1 MLGSSQTFDWNARF
15 MPVPPSEPDFSRYL
29 RLWSL
34 TPEGDPIVTH
44 SSHLL
49 PVRWQGRAA
58 MIKVAL
64 EAEEQAGSR
73 VMRWWDGE
81 GAARVYAHDSDVILM
96 ERAEG
101 GRSLMH
107 MALNGED
114 DEASRIVCDVVRH
127 LHRPRG
133 KPLPELIGLREWFRD
148 LAPAAK
154 RYGGLFPRCLETAE
168 ALLASE
174 HDKAVLH
181 GDVHHDNILDFGPRG
196 WLVID
201 PKRLY
206 GERLFDYANL
216 LCNPDLPTSRER
228 GRFLRQ
234 LDVIVEHAGVDRR
247 RLLEWV
253 LAFAGLSAAWFLDD
267 GQGADSDLA
276 VAHLAAAE
284 LERMTCCA

>member
-1 MLGSSQTFDWNARF
+1 MSL
-15 MPVPPSEPDFSRYL
+15 PPPRTVDFQYL
-29 RLWSL
+29 LSLWKL
-34 TPEGDPIVTH
+34 VPEGEPIVTPC
-44 SSHLL
+44 SHLL

-64 EAEEQAGSR
+64 DVEEQGGAQ

-81 GAARVYAHDSDVILM
+81 GAARVFAHEGDAILL

-101 GRSLMH
+101 KRSLLH
-107 MALNGED
+107 MALHGED
-114 DEASRIVCDVVRH
+114 DQASRIACDVVRH

-133 KPLPELIGLREWFRD
+133 KPLPELIDLRQWFRD
-148 LAPAAK
+148 LAPAAR

-174 HDKAVLH
+174 QDRSVLH

-196 WLVID
+196 WLAID
-201 PKRLY
+201 PKRLH

-228 GRFLRQ
+228 TRFLRQ

-267 GQGADSDLA
+267 GMAADSDLS

-284 LERMTCCA
+284 LDRMARCA

>member
-1 MLGSSQTFDWNARF
+1 MSL
-15 MPVPPSEPDFSRYL
+15 PPPRTVDFQYL
-29 RLWSL
+29 LSLWKL
-34 TPEGDPIVTH
+34 VPEGEPIVTP

-64 EAEEQAGSR
+64 DVEEQGGAQI
-73 VMRWWDGE
+73 MRWWDGE
-81 GAARVYAHDSDVILM
+81 GAARVFAHEGDAILL

-101 GRSLMH
+101 KRSLLH
-107 MALNGED
+107 MALHGED
-114 DEASRIVCDVVRH
+114 DEASRIACDVVRH

-133 KPLPELIGLREWFRD
+133 KPLPELIDLRQWFRD
-148 LAPAAK
+148 LAPAAR

-174 HDKAVLH
+174 QDRSVLH

-196 WLVID
+196 WLAID
-201 PKRLY
+201 PKRLH

-228 GRFLRQ
+228 TRFLRQ

-267 GQGADSDLA
+267 GMAADSDLS

-284 LERMTCCA
+284 LDRMARCA

>member
-1 MLGSSQTFDWNARF
+1 
-15 MPVPPSEPDFSRYL
+15 MPPPPSRPVDFQHL
-29 RLWSL
+29 LNLWNL
-34 TPEGDPIVTH
+34 TPEGEPIVTH
-44 SSHLL
+44 ASHLL

-64 EAEEQAGSR
+64 DVDEQGGAQ
-73 VMRWWDGE
+73 VMRWWGGD
-81 GAARVYAHDSDVILM
+81 GAAQVFAHEGDAILM

-101 GRSLMH
+101 PRSLMH
-107 MALNGED
+107 MALHGED
-114 DEASRIVCDVVRH
+114 DEASRLACDVVQRLH
-127 LHRPRG
+127 LPREE
-133 KPLPELIGLREWFRD
+133 PLPELLGLRQWFRD

-154 RYGGLFPRCLETAE
+154 RYGGLFPRCLDTAQ

-174 HDKAVLH
+174 HERTVLH
-181 GDVHHDNILDFGPRG
+181 GDVHQDNILDFGPRG
-196 WLVID
+196 WLAID
-201 PKRLY
+201 PKRLH

-234 LDVIVEHAGVDRR
+234 LDVIVEHAGLDRR

-267 GQGADSDLA
+267 DMAADSDLS
-276 VAHLAAAE
+276 VAHHAAAE
-284 LERMTCCA
+284 LDRTA

>member
-1 MLGSSQTFDWNARF
+1 MPLPA
-15 MPVPPSEPDFSRYL
+15 PVPVDFQHVFSLWRLRAEGEPII
-29 RLWSL
+29 
-34 TPEGDPIVTH
+34 TP

-58 MIKVAL
+58 MLKRALDVDERLGSKVL
-64 EAEEQAGSR
+64 D
-73 VMRWWDGE
+73 WWDGD
-81 GAARVYAHDSDVILM
+81 GAALVYAYDGDTILM

-101 GRSLMH
+101 SQSLMH

-114 DEASRIVCDVVRH
+114 DEASRIVCDVVRK
-127 LHRPRG
+127 LHQPRE
-133 KPLPELIGLREWFRD
+133 KPLPEVIGLREWFRD
-148 LAPAAK
+148 LAPAAV
-154 RYGGLFPRCLETAE
+154 RYGELFPRCLETAE

-174 HDKAVLH
+174 HDQCVLH
-181 GDVHHDNILDFGPRG
+181 GDIHHDNILDFGERG
-196 WLVID
+196 WRAID
-201 PKRLY
+201 PKRLH

-228 GRFLRQ
+228 TRFLRQ
-234 LDVIVEHAGVDRR
+234 LDVIVEHARVDRR

-267 GQGADSDLA
+267 GMAADSDLA

-284 LERMTCCA
+284 LDRSACCA

>member
-1 MLGSSQTFDWNARF
+1 MPLPA
-15 MPVPPSEPDFSRYL
+15 PVPVDFERVFSLWRLVAEGEPII
-29 RLWSL
+29 
-34 TPEGDPIVTH
+34 TP

-58 MIKVAL
+58 MLKRAL
-64 EAEEQAGSR
+64 DIDERLGSL
-73 VMRWWDGE
+73 VLDWWDGD
-81 GAARVYAHDSDVILM
+81 GAALVFAYDDDTVLM

-101 GRSLMH
+101 TRSLMH

-114 DEASRIVCDVVRH
+114 DQASRIVCDVVRK
-127 LHRPRG
+127 LHQPRE
-133 KPLPELIGLREWFRD
+133 KPLPEVIDLRQWFRD
-148 LAPAAK
+148 LAPAAT

-174 HDKAVLH
+174 HDRRVLH
-181 GDVHHDNILDFGPRG
+181 GDVHHDNILDFGERG
-196 WLVID
+196 WRAID
-201 PKRLY
+201 PKRLF

-216 LCNPDLPTSRER
+216 LCNPDLPTARER
-228 GRFLRQ
+228 TRFLRQ
-234 LDVIVEHAGVDRR
+234 LDVIVEHARVDRR

-267 GQGADSDLA
+267 GMAADSDLS

-284 LERMTCCA
+284 LDRTACCA

>member
-1 MLGSSQTFDWNARF
+1 MPLPT
-15 MPVPPSEPDFSRYL
+15 PVPVDFQRVL
-29 RLWSL
+29 QLWQL
-34 TPEGDPIVTH
+34 VPEGEPIITP

-49 PVRWQGRAA
+49 PVRWMGRAA
-58 MIKVAL
+58 MIKRAL
-64 EAEEQAGSR
+64 DIDEQGGGQ
-73 VMRWWDGE
+73 VMSWWCGE
-81 GAARVYAHDSDVILM
+81 GAALVFAYDGDTILM

-101 GRSLMH
+101 ARSLMH

-114 DEASRIVCDVVRH
+114 DQASRIVCDTVRR
-127 LHRPRG
+127 LHWPRDTT
-133 KPLPELIGLREWFRD
+133 PPELLSLREWFRD
-148 LAPAAK
+148 LAPAAT

-174 HDKAVLH
+174 QDKAVLH
-181 GDVHHDNILDFGPRG
+181 GDIHHDNILDFGERG
-196 WLVID
+196 WLAID
-201 PKRLY
+201 PKRIH

-234 LDVIVEHAGVDRR
+234 LDVIVEHARVDRR

-267 GQGADSDLA
+267 GMVADSDLS

-284 LERMTCCA
+284 LDRMTCCA

>member
-1 MLGSSQTFDWNARF
+1 MSL
-15 MPVPPSEPDFSRYL
+15 PPPRTADFQYL
-29 RLWSL
+29 LSLWKL
-34 TPEGDPIVTH
+34 VPEGEPIVTP

-64 EAEEQAGSR
+64 DVEEQGGGQ

-81 GAARVYAHDSDVILM
+81 GAARVFAHEGDAILL

-101 GRSLMH
+101 KRSLLH
-107 MALNGED
+107 MALHGED
-114 DEASRIVCDVVRH
+114 DQASRIACDVVRH

-133 KPLPELIGLREWFRD
+133 KPLPELIDLRQWFRD
-148 LAPAAK
+148 LAPAAR

-174 HDKAVLH
+174 QDRSVLH

-196 WLVID
+196 WLAID
-201 PKRLY
+201 PKRLH

-228 GRFLRQ
+228 TRFLRQ

-267 GQGADSDLA
+267 GMAADSDLS

-284 LERMTCCA
+284 LDRMARCA

>member
-1 MLGSSQTFDWNARF
+1 MPLPA
-15 MPVPPSEPDFSRYL
+15 PVPVDFQHVFSLWHLRAEGEPII
-29 RLWSL
+29 
-34 TPEGDPIVTH
+34 TP

-58 MIKVAL
+58 MLKRALDVDERLGSKVL
-64 EAEEQAGSR
+64 D
-73 VMRWWDGE
+73 WWDGD
-81 GAARVYAHDSDVILM
+81 GAALVYAYDGDTILM

-101 GRSLMH
+101 SRSLMH

-114 DEASRIVCDVVRH
+114 DQASRIVCDVVRK
-127 LHRPRG
+127 LHQPRE
-133 KPLPELIGLREWFRD
+133 KPLPEVIGLREWFRD
-148 LAPAAK
+148 LAPAAV
-154 RYGGLFPRCLETAE
+154 RYGELFPRCLETAE

-174 HDKAVLH
+174 HDQCVLH
-181 GDVHHDNILDFGPRG
+181 GDIHHDNILDFGERG
-196 WLVID
+196 WRAID
-201 PKRLY
+201 PKRLH

-228 GRFLRQ
+228 TRFLRQ
-234 LDVIVEHAGVDRR
+234 LDVIVEHARVDRR

-267 GQGADSDLA
+267 DMAADSDLA

-284 LERMTCCA
+284 LDRSACCA

>member
-1 MLGSSQTFDWNARF
+1 
-15 MPVPPSEPDFSRYL
+15 MPVPQSPPDFSRYL
-29 RLWSL
+29 RLWTL
-34 TPEGDPIVTH
+34 TPDGEPITTH

-81 GAARVYAHDSDVILM
+81 GAAQVYAHDGDVILM

-101 GRSLMH
+101 QRSLMH
-107 MALNGED
+107 MALHGED
-114 DEASRIVCDVVRH
+114 DQASRIACDVVAN

-133 KPLPELIGLREWFRD
+133 KPLPELIGLRQWFGD
-148 LAPAAK
+148 LGPAAS
-154 RYGGLFPRCLETAE
+154 RYGGIFQRCQDTAE
-168 ALLASE
+168 HLLASE
-174 HDKAVLH
+174 RDRVVLH
-181 GDVHHDNILDFGPRG
+181 GDIHHDNILDFGPRG
-196 WLVID
+196 WRVID

-216 LCNPDLPTSRER
+216 LCNPDLPTSRDPQ
-228 GRFLRQ
+228 RFLRQ
-234 LDVIVEHAGVDRR
+234 LEVIVSHAGLERR
-247 RLLEWV
+247 RLLLWV

-267 GQGADSDLA
+267 DLAADSDLT
-276 VAHLAAAE
+276 VAHLAAEA
-284 LERMTCCA
+284 LDRMGVSTCA

>member
-1 MLGSSQTFDWNARF
+1 
-15 MPVPPSEPDFSRYL
+15 MPVPPSPPDFSRYL
-29 RLWSL
+29 RQWNLI
-34 TPEGDPIVTH
+34 PDGAPIVTH

-49 PVRWQGRAA
+49 PVRWQGQAA
-58 MIKVAL
+58 MIKLAL

-81 GAARVYAHDSDVILM
+81 GAARVYAHDGDVILM

-101 GRSLMH
+101 TRSLMH
-107 MALNGED
+107 MALHGED
-114 DEASRIVCDVVRH
+114 DQASRIVCDVVRH

-133 KPLPELIGLREWFRD
+133 KPLPELIGLRQWFGD
-148 LAPAAK
+148 LAPAAR

-174 HDKAVLH
+174 HDQAVLH

-267 GQGADSDLA
+267 DQGADSDLA

-284 LERMTCCA
+284 LERMACCA

>member
-1 MLGSSQTFDWNARF
+1 MSL
-15 MPVPPSEPDFSRYL
+15 PPPRTVDFQYL
-29 RLWSL
+29 LSLWKL
-34 TPEGDPIVTH
+34 VPEGEPIVTP

-64 EAEEQAGSR
+64 DVEEQGGAQ

-81 GAARVYAHDSDVILM
+81 GAARVFAHEGDAILL

-101 GRSLMH
+101 KRSLLH
-107 MALNGED
+107 MALHGED
-114 DEASRIVCDVVRH
+114 DEASRIACDVVRH

-133 KPLPELIGLREWFRD
+133 KPLPELIDLRQWFRD
-148 LAPAAK
+148 LAPAAR
-154 RYGGLFPRCLETAE
+154 RYGDLFPRCLETAE

-174 HDKAVLH
+174 QDRSVLH

-196 WLVID
+196 WLAID
-201 PKRLY
+201 PKRLH

-228 GRFLRQ
+228 TRFLRQ

-267 GQGADSDLA
+267 GMAADSDLS

-284 LERMTCCA
+284 LDRMARCA

>member
-1 MLGSSQTFDWNARF
+1 VDFERVFSLWRLVAEG
-15 MPVPPSEPDFSRYL
+15 EPII
-29 RLWSL
+29 
-34 TPEGDPIVTH
+34 TP

-58 MIKVAL
+58 MLKRAL
-64 EAEEQAGSR
+64 DIDERLGSL
-73 VMRWWDGE
+73 VLDWWDGD
-81 GAARVYAHDSDVILM
+81 GAALVFAYDDDTVLM

-101 GRSLMH
+101 TRSLMH

-114 DEASRIVCDVVRH
+114 DQASRIVCDVVRK
-127 LHRPRG
+127 LHQPRE
-133 KPLPELIGLREWFRD
+133 KPLPEVIDLRQWFRD
-148 LAPAAK
+148 LAPAAT

-174 HDKAVLH
+174 HDRRVLH
-181 GDVHHDNILDFGPRG
+181 GDVHHDNILDFGERG
-196 WLVID
+196 WRAID
-201 PKRLY
+201 PKRLF

-216 LCNPDLPTSRER
+216 LCNPDLPTARER
-228 GRFLRQ
+228 TRFLRQ
-234 LDVIVEHAGVDRR
+234 LDVIVEHARVDRR

-267 GQGADSDLA
+267 GMAADSDLS

-284 LERMTCCA
+284 LDRTACCA

>member
-1 MLGSSQTFDWNARF
+1 MSL
-15 MPVPPSEPDFSRYL
+15 PPPRTADFQYL
-29 RLWSL
+29 LSLWKL
-34 TPEGDPIVTH
+34 VPEGEPIVTP

-64 EAEEQAGSR
+64 DVEEQGGAQ

-81 GAARVYAHDSDVILM
+81 GAARVFAHEGDAILL

-101 GRSLMH
+101 KRSLLH
-107 MALNGED
+107 MALHGED
-114 DEASRIVCDVVRH
+114 DEASRIACDVVRH

-133 KPLPELIGLREWFRD
+133 KPLPELIDLRQWFRD
-148 LAPAAK
+148 LAPAAR

-174 HDKAVLH
+174 QDRSVLH

-196 WLVID
+196 WLAID
-201 PKRLY
+201 PKRLH

-228 GRFLRQ
+228 TRFLRQ

-267 GQGADSDLA
+267 GMAADSDLS

-284 LERMTCCA
+284 LARCA

>member
-1 MLGSSQTFDWNARF
+1 MFDDFLKRWNL
-15 MPVPPSEPDFSRYL
+15 DID
-29 RLWSL
+29 
-34 TPEGDPIVTH
+34 GDPIVTH

-58 MIKVAL
+58 MIKIAL

-81 GAARVYAHDSDVILM
+81 GAARVYAHDGEVILM

-101 GRSLMH
+101 TRSLMH
-107 MALNGED
+107 MALHGED
-114 DEASRIVCDVVRH
+114 DQASRIACDVVRH

-133 KPLPELIGLREWFRD
+133 KPLPELIGLRAWFRD
-148 LAPAAK
+148 LAPAAA
-154 RYGGLFPRCLETAE
+154 RYGGLFPRCLDTAE

-181 GDVHHDNILDFGPRG
+181 GDIHHDNILDFGPRG

-201 PKRLY
+201 PKRLH

-228 GRFLRQ
+228 WRFLRQ
-234 LDVIVEHAGVDRR
+234 LDVLVEHGGLDRR

-267 GQGADSDLA
+267 DMAADSDLA

-284 LERMTCCA
+284 LDRMSCRA

>member
-1 MLGSSQTFDWNARF
+1 MPLPA
-15 MPVPPSEPDFSRYL
+15 PVPVDFERVL
-29 RLWSL
+29 RLWCL
-34 TPEGDPIVTH
+34 TPEGEPIITP

-49 PVRWQGRAA
+49 PVRWMGRAA
-58 MIKVAL
+58 MLKRAL
-64 EAEEQAGSR
+64 DVEEQGGAR
-73 VMRWWDGE
+73 VMSWWCGE
-81 GAARVYAHDSDVILM
+81 GAALVYAYDGDTILM

-101 GRSLMH
+101 TRSLMH

-114 DEASRIVCDVVRH
+114 DQASRIICDVARK
-127 LHRPRG
+127 LHQPREQ
-133 KPLPELIGLREWFRD
+133 PLPELIGLREWFRD
-148 LAPAAK
+148 LAPAAR
-154 RYGGLFPRCLETAE
+154 RYGGLFPRCLDTAE

-174 HDKAVLH
+174 QDRRVLH
-181 GDVHHDNILDFGPRG
+181 GDVHHDNVLDFAARG
-196 WLVID
+196 WLAID

-228 GRFLRQ
+228 TRFLRQ
-234 LDVIVEHAGVDRR
+234 LDVIVEHARVDRR

-267 GQGADSDLA
+267 GMAADSDLA

-284 LERMTCCA
+284 LDRMACCA

>member
-1 MLGSSQTFDWNARF
+1 MSL
-15 MPVPPSEPDFSRYL
+15 PPPRTADFQYL
-29 RLWSL
+29 LSLWKL
-34 TPEGDPIVTH
+34 VQEGEPIVTP

-64 EAEEQAGSR
+64 DVEEQGGGQ

-81 GAARVYAHDSDVILM
+81 GAARVFAHEGDAILL

-101 GRSLMH
+101 KRSLLH
-107 MALNGED
+107 MALHGED
-114 DEASRIVCDVVRH
+114 DQASRIACDVVRH

-133 KPLPELIGLREWFRD
+133 KPLPELIDLRQWFRD
-148 LAPAAK
+148 LAPAAR

-174 HDKAVLH
+174 QDRSVLH

-196 WLVID
+196 WLAID
-201 PKRLY
+201 PKRLH

-228 GRFLRQ
+228 TRFLRQ

-267 GQGADSDLA
+267 GMAADSDLS

-284 LERMTCCA
+284 LDRMARCA

>member
-1 MLGSSQTFDWNARF
+1 MSL
-15 MPVPPSEPDFSRYL
+15 PPPRTADFQYL
-29 RLWSL
+29 LSLWKL
-34 TPEGDPIVTH
+34 VPEGEPIVTP

-64 EAEEQAGSR
+64 DVEEQGGAQ

-81 GAARVYAHDSDVILM
+81 GAARVFAHEGDAILL

-101 GRSLMH
+101 KRSLLH
-107 MALNGED
+107 MALHGED
-114 DEASRIVCDVVRH
+114 DEASRIACDVVRH

-133 KPLPELIGLREWFRD
+133 KPLPELIDLRQWFRN
-148 LAPAAK
+148 LAPAAR

-174 HDKAVLH
+174 QDRSVLH

-196 WLVID
+196 WLAID
-201 PKRLY
+201 PKRLH

-228 GRFLRQ
+228 TRFLRQ

-267 GQGADSDLA
+267 GMAADSDLS

-284 LERMTCCA
+284 LDRMARCA

>member
-1 MLGSSQTFDWNARF
+1 MSL
-15 MPVPPSEPDFSRYL
+15 PPPRTADFQYL
-29 RLWSL
+29 LSLWKL
-34 TPEGDPIVTH
+34 VPEGEPIVTP

-64 EAEEQAGSR
+64 DVEEQGGAQI
-73 VMRWWDGE
+73 MRWWDGE
-81 GAARVYAHDSDVILM
+81 GAARVFAHEGDAILL

-101 GRSLMH
+101 KRSLLH
-107 MALNGED
+107 MALHGED
-114 DEASRIVCDVVRH
+114 DQASRIACDVVRH

-133 KPLPELIGLREWFRD
+133 KPLPELIDLRQWFRD
-148 LAPAAK
+148 LAPAAR

-174 HDKAVLH
+174 QDRSVLH

-196 WLVID
+196 WLAID
-201 PKRLY
+201 PKRLH

-228 GRFLRQ
+228 TRFLRQ

-267 GQGADSDLA
+267 GMAADSDLS

-284 LERMTCCA
+284 LDRMARCA

>member
-1 MLGSSQTFDWNARF
+1 MSL
-15 MPVPPSEPDFSRYL
+15 PPPRTADFQYL
-29 RLWSL
+29 LSLWKL
-34 TPEGDPIVTH
+34 VPEGEPIVTP

-64 EAEEQAGSR
+64 DVEEQGGAQ

-81 GAARVYAHDSDVILM
+81 GAARVFAHEGDAILL

-101 GRSLMH
+101 KRSLLH
-107 MALNGED
+107 MALHGED
-114 DEASRIVCDVVRH
+114 DQASRIACDVVRH

-133 KPLPELIGLREWFRD
+133 KPLPELIDLRQWFRD
-148 LAPAAK
+148 LAPAAR

-174 HDKAVLH
+174 QDRSVLH

-196 WLVID
+196 WLAID
-201 PKRLY
+201 PKRLH

-228 GRFLRQ
+228 TRFLRQ

-267 GQGADSDLA
+267 GMAADSDLS

-284 LERMTCCA
+284 LDRMARCA

>member
-1 MLGSSQTFDWNARF
+1 MSL
-15 MPVPPSEPDFSRYL
+15 PPPRTVDFQYL
-29 RLWSL
+29 LSLWKL
-34 TPEGDPIVTH
+34 VPEGEPIVTPC
-44 SSHLL
+44 SHLL

-64 EAEEQAGSR
+64 DVEEQGGAQ

-81 GAARVYAHDSDVILM
+81 GAARVFANEGDAILL

-101 GRSLMH
+101 KRSLLH
-107 MALNGED
+107 MALHGED
-114 DEASRIVCDVVRH
+114 DQASRIACDVVRH

-133 KPLPELIGLREWFRD
+133 KPLPELIDLRQWFRD
-148 LAPAAK
+148 LAPAAR

-174 HDKAVLH
+174 QDRSVLH

-196 WLVID
+196 WLAID
-201 PKRLY
+201 PKRLH

-228 GRFLRQ
+228 TRFLRQ

-267 GQGADSDLA
+267 GMAADSDLS

-284 LERMTCCA
+284 LDRMARCA

>member
-1 MLGSSQTFDWNARF
+1 MSL
-15 MPVPPSEPDFSRYL
+15 PPPRTADFQYL
-29 RLWSL
+29 LSLWKL
-34 TPEGDPIVTH
+34 VPEGEPIVTP

-64 EAEEQAGSR
+64 DVDEQGGAH

-81 GAARVYAHDSDVILM
+81 GAARVFAHEGDAVLL

-101 GRSLMH
+101 RRSLLH
-107 MALNGED
+107 MALHGED
-114 DEASRIVCDVVRH
+114 DQASRIACDVVRH

-133 KPLPELIGLREWFRD
+133 KPLPELIDLRQWFCD
-148 LAPAAK
+148 LAPAAR

-174 HDKAVLH
+174 QDRSVLH

-196 WLVID
+196 WLAID
-201 PKRLY
+201 PKRLH

-228 GRFLRQ
+228 TRFLRQ

-267 GQGADSDLA
+267 GMAADSDLS

-284 LERMTCCA
+284 LDRMARCA

>member
-1 MLGSSQTFDWNARF
+1 MPLPA
-15 MPVPPSEPDFSRYL
+15 PVPVDFQRAFALWRLTAEGEPII
-29 RLWSL
+29 
-34 TPEGDPIVTH
+34 TP

-58 MIKVAL
+58 MLKRAL
-64 EAEEQAGSR
+64 DIDEQGGGQ
-73 VMRWWDGE
+73 VMNWWCGE
-81 GAARVYAHDSDVILM
+81 GAALVYAYDDDTILM

-101 GRSLMH
+101 SRSLMH

-114 DEASRIVCDVVRH
+114 DEASRIVCDVVRR
-127 LHRPRG
+127 LHWPREQQPP
-133 KPLPELIGLREWFRD
+133 PLLSLREWFRD
-148 LAPAAK
+148 LAPAAV

-174 HDKAVLH
+174 HDQRVLH
-181 GDVHHDNILDFGPRG
+181 GDIHHDNILDFAERG
-196 WLVID
+196 WRAID
-201 PKRLY
+201 PKRLQ

-228 GRFLRQ
+228 TRFLRQ
-234 LDVIVEHAGVDRR
+234 LDVIVEHARVDRR

-267 GQGADSDLA
+267 DMAADSDLS

-284 LERMTCCA
+284 LDRMACCA

>member
-1 MLGSSQTFDWNARF
+1 MPLPA
-15 MPVPPSEPDFSRYL
+15 PVPVDFDRVL
-29 RLWSL
+29 DLWQL
-34 TPEGDPIVTH
+34 TPEGEPIITP

-49 PVRWQGRAA
+49 PVRWRGRAA
-58 MIKVAL
+58 MVKRAL
-64 EAEEQAGSR
+64 DIDEQVGAQ
-73 VMRWWDGE
+73 VMNWWNGE
-81 GAARVYAHDSDVILM
+81 GAALVYAFDGDTLLM

-101 GRSLMH
+101 TRSLMH

-114 DEASRIVCDVVRH
+114 DQASRIVCDVLRR
-127 LHRPRG
+127 LHWPQEQ
-133 KPLPELIGLREWFRD
+133 PLPPLLGLREWFRD
-148 LAPAAK
+148 LAPAAA

-174 HDKAVLH
+174 HDRGVLH
-181 GDVHHDNILDFGPRG
+181 GDVHHDNILDFGERG
-196 WLVID
+196 WRAID

-228 GRFLRQ
+228 ARFLRQ
-234 LDVIVEHAGVDRR
+234 LDVIVEHARVDRR

-267 GQGADSDLA
+267 GMAAESDLT
-276 VAHLAAAE
+276 VAQLAAAE
-284 LERMTCCA
+284 LDRSACCA

>member
-1 MLGSSQTFDWNARF
+1 MPLPA
-15 MPVPPSEPDFSRYL
+15 PVPVDFERVL
-29 RLWSL
+29 RLWRL
-34 TPEGDPIVTH
+34 VPEGEPIITP

-58 MIKVAL
+58 MLKRALDIDERLGSKVL
-64 EAEEQAGSR
+64 D
-73 VMRWWDGE
+73 WWDGD
-81 GAARVYAHDSDVILM
+81 GAALVYAYDGDTLLM

-101 GRSLMH
+101 TRSLMH

-114 DEASRIVCDVVRH
+114 DQASRIVCGVVRE
-127 LHRPRG
+127 LHQPRG
-133 KPLPELIGLREWFRD
+133 KPLPEVIGLREWFRD
-148 LAPAAK
+148 LAPAAG
-154 RYGGLFPRCLETAE
+154 RYGDLFPRCLETAE

-174 HDKAVLH
+174 HDQQVLH
-181 GDVHHDNILDFGPRG
+181 GDVHHDNILDFGERG
-196 WLVID
+196 WRAID

-228 GRFLRQ
+228 ARFLRQ
-234 LDVIVEHAGVDRR
+234 LDVIVECAHVDRR

-267 GQGADSDLA
+267 GMSADSDLD
-276 VAHLAAAE
+276 VARLAAAE
-284 LERMTCCA
+284 LDRTACCA

>member
-1 MLGSSQTFDWNARF
+1 MSL
-15 MPVPPSEPDFSRYL
+15 PPPRTADFQYL
-29 RLWSL
+29 LSLWKL
-34 TPEGDPIVTH
+34 VPEGEPIVTP

-64 EAEEQAGSR
+64 DVEEQGGAQ

-81 GAARVYAHDSDVILM
+81 GAARVFAHEGDAILL

-101 GRSLMH
+101 KRSLLH
-107 MALNGED
+107 MALHGED
-114 DEASRIVCDVVRH
+114 DEASRIACDVVRH

-133 KPLPELIGLREWFRD
+133 KPLPELIDLRQWFRD
-148 LAPAAK
+148 LAPAAR

-174 HDKAVLH
+174 QDRSVLH

-196 WLVID
+196 WLAID
-201 PKRLY
+201 PKRLH

-228 GRFLRQ
+228 TRFLRQ

-267 GQGADSDLA
+267 GMAADSDLS

-284 LERMTCCA
+284 LDRMARCA

>member
-1 MLGSSQTFDWNARF
+1 MPASSSA
-15 MPVPPSEPDFSRYL
+15 PDFSRYL
-29 RLWSL
+29 SLWQL
-34 TPEGDPIVTH
+34 TPDGAPIITH

-81 GAARVYAHDSDVILM
+81 GAAQVYAHDGDVILL

-101 GRSLMH
+101 TRSLMH

-114 DEASRIVCDVVRH
+114 DQASRIACDVVQR

-148 LAPAAK
+148 LAPAVP
-154 RYGGLFPRCLETAE
+154 RYAGILGRCLAVAE
-168 ALLASE
+168 HLLESE
-174 HDKAVLH
+174 HDQVVLH
-181 GDVHHDNILDFGPRG
+181 GDIHHDNILDFGPRG

-216 LCNPDLPTSRER
+216 LCNPDLPTARDPR
-228 GRFLRQ
+228 RFLRQ
-234 LDVIVEHAGVDRR
+234 LDVISEYAQLDRR
-247 RLLEWV
+247 RLLQWV
-253 LAFAGLSAAWFLDD
+253 LAFAGLSAVWFLDD
-267 GQGADSDLA
+267 DMAADSDLA

-284 LERMTCCA
+284 LDRMGAPACV